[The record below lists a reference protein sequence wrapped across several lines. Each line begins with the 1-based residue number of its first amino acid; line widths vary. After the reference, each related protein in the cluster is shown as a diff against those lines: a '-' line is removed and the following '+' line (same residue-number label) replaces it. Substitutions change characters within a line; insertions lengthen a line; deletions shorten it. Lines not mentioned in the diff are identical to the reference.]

1 MTKSTKE
8 LLLNKLQ
15 IIGFIAYFMILT
27 GERLSAVILSYS
39 RGGAYSLASGGFF
52 PYAAYIVTCLSLVAG
67 VALYLRPVLSA
78 AEKLLSREKYDFAKN
93 YDILILA
100 AVVLLFGGMMHTGQT
115 LPALQFTAYGFLI
128 LAMLVRCIEACM
140 AGVSKFASIVSFVY
154 LTLFSMC
161 IPVCYMT
168 NLTAPRSVLFYIAEF
183 AAVFVLLPCFGKMLM
198 NYFKNGVSTFAVCM
212 PLIMLVLC
220 GLTVGLKWTDEIN
233 WFVLI
238 FAALTTV
245 VYFTLGL
252 VAKKRIR

>member
-1 MTKSTKE
+1 MTKSVKE

-15 IIGFIAYFMILT
+15 IIGFVAYFIILT
-27 GERLSAVILSYS
+27 GERISAVILSRS
-39 RGGAYSLASGGFF
+39 RGGAYSLESGGFF
-52 PYAAYIVTCLSLVAG
+52 PYAAYIVTCLSLLAG
-67 VALYLRPVLSA
+67 IALYLRPVLA
-78 AEKLLSREKYDFAKN
+78 ATEKLFGSEKYDFKTN
-93 YDILILA
+93 YNNIILA
-100 AVVLLFGGMMHTGQT
+100 AIVLLFGGMMHTGQT

-140 AGVSKFASIVSFVY
+140 AGVSKFASVVSFVY

-168 NLTAPRSVLFYIAEF
+168 KLSAPRSVLFYIAEF
-183 AAVFVLLPCFGKMLM
+183 TAVFILLPCFGKMLL
-198 NYFKNGVSTFAVCM
+198 NYFEKGVSSFALCM
-212 PLIMLVLC
+212 PLTMAVLC

-238 FAALTTV
+238 FAALTLA

-252 VAKKRIR
+252 VAKKRR